1 MSEEFGGCCSSIL
14 VKATHMRTLSCSE
27 SCRLEVRIFSGCLDA
42 CYQQQGDVKHNNKQ
56 SKSTDEAGGGCDPI
70 KYTYINW
77 VQVHLLATSLLQRS
91 TDGWISFH
99 LGGKINFGFG
109 RTDGWRPNIW
119 YVWIWNIRILT
130 IRWATWNWRTLCDVS
145 VRITNVRFALS
156 GKTTASCNKTLE
168 QHFLSVL
175 PLFPPA
181 LRPVVPTA
189 IQVYMNSLCYNFH
202 RTH

>member
-1 MSEEFGGCCSSIL
+1 M
-14 VKATHMRTLSCSE
+14 
-27 SCRLEVRIFSGCLDA
+27 LDA

-70 KYTYINW
+70 KYTYIDW

-109 RTDGWRPNIW
+109 RMNEGQTFGLSEFEIYKFYNSGF
-119 YVWIWNIRILT
+119 
-130 IRWATWNWRTLCDVS
+130 RWATWNWRTLCDVS

-156 GKTTASCNKTLE
+156 GKTTASCNKTLAE

-189 IQVYMNSLCYNFH
+189 IQVYINSLCYSFH